1 MYGGALYGQGQGPIW
16 LDNVY
21 CVGTETVIHNCYHG
35 GWGSHNC
42 DHSKDL
48 SINCVP
54 PNGEENFLS
63 ISSLKKS
70 FQANRSTIYLKWE

>member
-1 MYGGALYGQGQGPIW
+1 MYGGALYGQGQGPIL
-16 LDNVY
+16 LDNVN
-21 CVGTETVIHNCYHG
+21 CVGTETVIHKCYHG

-54 PNGEENFLS
+54 PNGDDFFF
-63 ISSLKKS
+63 IYFKLKKNL
-70 FQANRSTIYLKWE
+70 FKPIAQQYI